1 MTTPLFPSVI
11 AWNVLDGGTDA
22 QDGNNYPGPALQ
34 DYAAAVVGAVMS
46 DQSYVSFLSMIGE
59 DQMDIVSTY
68 TALPTAAANY
78 RRTYWVTDQKAGY
91 LSDGTNWLP
100 LSDRMLYDLG
110 SATPPTMT
118 GTTELILAQFLI
130 PAGCW
135 RDFQD
140 LWLFMTM
147 KKNGVSE
154 NVTGRIRV
162 GTTGTVSDTLV
173 NQGTSLSTTSDA
185 SGIQMPIKRISATSI
200 QKLGNGSFGGSLAG
214 ASSTDIE
221 PAATVANLDTNAV
234 YVSLSA
240 LSSAAAETVSL
251 VTFSASL
258 SK

>member
-1 MTTPLFPSVI
+1 
-11 AWNVLDGGTDA
+11 
-22 QDGNNYPGPALQ
+22 
-34 DYAAAVVGAVMS
+34 
-46 DQSYVSFLSMIGE
+46 
-59 DQMDIVSTY
+59 MDIVSTY

-118 GTTELILAQFLI
+118 GTTEVILAQFVI
-130 PAGCW
+130 PARCW

-147 KKNGVSE
+147 KKSGVSE

-173 NQGTSLSTTSDA
+173 NQGTSLGTTSDA
-185 SGIQMPIKRISATSI
+185 NGIQMPIKRISATSI
-200 QKLGNGSFGGSLAG
+200 QKLGNGSFGGSLTG